1 MSYLVCLY
9 QGPYA
14 TTTVTA
20 RLVKQQLF
28 TCITRDK
35 VKLDTRNVA
44 CDHVLPGMSLSG
56 TLRND
61 DGDGKIC
68 TCITRVSHVYHAFL
82 YIFLPSLHEND
93 AVKLPNF
100 KFCEGHE
107 HKATTSFF
115 FSWNLI
121 QSLEFNYR
129 KKIVI
134 IWRIKRDGISA
145 IKFKLKQCNFTF
157 YFNLFSQFRLR
168 DVLKEICLLSFHKLC
183 RHTHVDRMTIEINS
197 SLG

>member
-1 MSYLVCLY
+1 MIMSYLVCLY

-20 RLVKQQLF
+20 RLVKQQL
-28 TCITRDK
+28 I
-35 VKLDTRNVA
+35 
-44 CDHVLPGMSLSG
+44 
-56 TLRND
+56 
-61 DGDGKIC
+61 

-115 FSWNLI
+115 FS
-121 QSLEFNYR
+121 
-129 KKIVI
+129 
-134 IWRIKRDGISA
+134 
-145 IKFKLKQCNFTF
+145 
-157 YFNLFSQFRLR
+157 
-168 DVLKEICLLSFHKLC
+168 
-183 RHTHVDRMTIEINS
+183 
-197 SLG
+197 